1 MCTQKVRILGNRTRI
16 SDFCVLK
23 NASMLSLSAHS
34 PSYKPWTKNQMEQKT
49 HQNNS
54 HIPHIQDDELLDE
67 IMQLAAHFEGKLP
80 ETGEELFDYYCLLG
94 RKVFDTIDSDQDG
107 EGQTARQT
115 HRQVDG

>member
-1 MCTQKVRILGNRTRI
+1 
-16 SDFCVLK
+16 
-23 NASMLSLSAHS
+23 
-34 PSYKPWTKNQMEQKT
+34 MEQKT

-80 ETGEELFDYYCLLG
+80 ETSEELFDYYCLLG
-94 RKVFDTIDSDQDG
+94 RKVFDMIDSDQDG

-115 HRQVDG
+115 HRQVDRKMESQNAFVSLVPQRVRCTKPF

>member
-1 MCTQKVRILGNRTRI
+1 MY
-16 SDFCVLK
+16 
-23 NASMLSLSAHS
+23 H
-34 PSYKPWTKNQMEQKT
+34 
-49 HQNNS
+49 
-54 HIPHIQDDELLDE
+54 
-67 IMQLAAHFEGKLP
+67 AAKFEGKLP